1 MPSLSSFVNS
11 SQYIKE
17 NLTFP
22 FVAGMV
28 LGTGYAGVSFA
39 GVCGATNKDP
49 GGLFGWLIYAR
60 TTLASPTKGL
70 SSDSYLVYT
79 NPYDLVGDLNLLGGI
94 TSCLISAT
102 GAGGTFGFFTN
113 VSGTAIE
120 PTNTGTQ
127 FLHAINHLAYGGTLV
142 IAGAV
147 GGLSTYISRT
157 QNYFDVVIDPY
168 LSSSVAQWL
177 IDQPYTIGIFPS
189 ISSSDPGLS
198 GFTGGG
204 NTLANFTTLFG
215 SSSFVTGATGVANR
229 TFSVKGL
236 KTVSNLDTSTLL
248 ASSKITYT
256 ITAVNDVGG
265 FFARAKNRNETYL
278 TVAGLDRATVI
289 NGNIIDPVNW
299 ESSFKNL
306 LRTNKVNFF
315 VNYNPKF
322 LGSDLVGAT
331 ASTQAITVND
341 RIGPSRLR
349 GELTKIITQIG
360 LRHIFDIND
369 QTTRNQVTSEVQTAL
384 EPFAP
389 FIDTTKT
396 QIICSEVNNTN
407 NSSALTIQV
416 IVQPILSIDT
426 LLIDLTFTQQ

>member
-22 FVAGMV
+22 FIAGMV

-39 GVCGATNKDP
+39 GVSGATNKDP
-49 GGLFGWLIYAR
+49 GGMFGWLIYSR
-60 TTLASPTKGL
+60 STVASPAKGL
-70 SSDSYLVYT
+70 TTDPYIVYT

-94 TSCLISAT
+94 TSCLISGT
-102 GAGGTFGFFTN
+102 GAGGTFGFFTSVN
-113 VSGTAIE
+113 GTTIE
-120 PTNTGTQ
+120 PTNIGTQ
-127 FLHAINHLAYGGTLV
+127 FLHAINYLAYGGTLV
-142 IAGAV
+142 IAGSV
-147 GGLSTYISRT
+147 GGLSTYVTRT
-157 QNYFDVVIDPY
+157 QTYFDIIIDPY
-168 LSSSVAQWL
+168 LNSNMAQWL
-177 IDQPYTIGIFPS
+177 IDQPYTVGIFPTIPGLDS
-189 ISSSDPGLS
+189 GLS

-204 NTLANFTTLFG
+204 NTLANFATLFG
-215 SSSFVTGATGVANR
+215 GSSFVTGSTGVANR

-236 KTVSNLDTSTLL
+236 KTVSNVDTSTLL
-248 ASSKITYT
+248 TSSKITYT

-299 ESSFKNL
+299 ESSLKNI

-315 VNYNPKF
+315 INYNPKF

-331 ASTQAITVND
+331 SSTQPITVND
-341 RIGPSRLR
+341 RIGPSRMR
-349 GELTKIITQIG
+349 AELTKIITQVG

-369 QTTRNQVTSEVQTAL
+369 QTTRDQVVSEIQTSL

-389 FIDTTKT
+389 FLNTSQT
-396 QIICSEVNNTN
+396 QIICSEVNNSN
-407 NSSALTIQV
+407 NSSVLKIEV
-416 IVQPILSIDT
+416 IVQPILTTET
-426 LLIDLTFTQQ
+426 LIVELSFTQQ